1 MTSYVESV
9 LEIQPTESARTPPE
23 TVTSVPLKSVA
34 AGLTAHAGASQTNAT
49 PLPSLLNEVTT
60 VASVSNSVILPA
72 AVAGMV
78 VRVANAAA
86 ANQMNVYPKIGEKM
100 LGVSNA
106 AFAVPA
112 GKSAIFF
119 CVVAGNWYTPT
130 VLQTT
135 TSGLTAH
142 AGASQTGATLLPSQL
157 NEVTSVVSA
166 TDSCILPPSVA
177 GLVISVANAD
187 AANSMNVYPQIGE
200 SMKGALNTA
209 FAVANGKVATFLCAV
224 AGNWYPSLSA

>member
-1 MTSYVESV
+1 M
-9 LEIQPTESARTPPE
+9 
-23 TVTSVPLKSVA
+23 
-34 AGLTAHAGASQTNAT
+34 
-49 PLPSLLNEVTT
+49 TT

-119 CVVAGNWYTPT
+119 CVVAGNGIRP
-130 VLQTT
+130 L
-135 TSGLTAH
+135 SPDDNFRID
-142 AGASQTGATLLPSQL
+142 GARRRKPNGGHSF
-157 NEVTSVVSA
+157 
-166 TDSCILPPSVA
+166 
-177 GLVISVANAD
+177 
-187 AANSMNVYPQIGE
+187 
-200 SMKGALNTA
+200 A
-209 FAVANGKVATFLCAV
+209 FAVE
-224 AGNWYPSLSA
+224 